1 MSELQNIL
9 QMYNPISLKEMDSV
23 KLMDRTDI
31 KFTFNQMQLCDILL
45 QLKDDYKVLQIEDK
59 RQSTYKTLYYD
70 TENLG
75 LYLNHHNGHLNRFK
89 IRHRTYVDSN
99 TGYLE
104 VKLKSNKGRTIKDR
118 IKKVITPL
126 SWEKDTAEFLISKLP
141 FNPEVLKPT
150 LWVNYKRI
158 TLVSNKLTER
168 VTIDV
173 DLEFV
178 SDSKFH
184 KMDQL
189 VIAEVK
195 QDKKNA
201 SVFLNKMKQMHIR
214 EGSISKYCLGIALM
228 KPTVKKNNFKEKI
241 LSLKHI
247 IHDSKFNIAG
257 S

>member
-1 MSELQNIL
+1 MSYRPITLQ
-9 QMYNPISLKEMDSV
+9 EMDSV
-23 KLMDRTDI
+23 KLMDRTDT
-31 KFTFNQMQLCDILL
+31 KFTFSESQLFDILA
-45 QLKDDYKVLQIEDK
+45 QLKGDYKVLQIENK

-70 TENLG
+70 TENLK
-75 LYLNHHNGHLNRFK
+75 LYLHHHNGHLNRYK

-104 VKLKSNKGRTIKDR
+104 VKFKSNKGRTIKDR
-118 IKKVITPL
+118 IKKVITPMN
-126 SWEKDTAEFLISKLP
+126 WEKDSSDFLISKLP
-141 FNPEVLKPT
+141 FNPDELKPA

-158 TLVSNKLTER
+158 TLVSDQLTER

-178 SDSKFH
+178 RENKVH
-184 KMDQL
+184 KMENL
-189 VIAEVK
+189 LIAEVK
-195 QDKKNA
+195 QDKKNSSA
-201 SVFLNKMKQMHIR
+201 FLAKMKQMHIR

-228 KPTVKKNNFKEKI
+228 KPAVKKNNFKEKI

-247 IHDSKFNIAG
+247 IYDSKFDLAG